1 MKKCPVCGSTRIV
14 QSEGKLKCKKC
25 GFSNIKMEE
34 LEEYGFAQDRK
45 QIKEKRYKQGGSS
58 RTQKR

>member
-25 GFSNIKMEE
+25 GFSNIKMGD

-45 QIKEKRYKQGGSS
+45 DIKEKRYKQGGSV
-58 RTQKR
+58 RTQKK